1 MALTKIK
8 YGVLSTEFTTV
19 QAATSE
25 TFDFE
30 TAQVFTRTLSGTPT
44 LVFSNAKTGMVKDL
58 ILDGDVTIAWPTGTK
73 FTNGTYSGTATN
85 FIQVVVIADGNYW
98 VSISQE
104 QA

>member
-8 YGVLSTEFTTV
+8 YGVLGTEFTTI
-19 QAATSE
+19 QAATSD

-30 TAQVFTRTLSGTPT
+30 AAQVFTRTLAGTPS
-44 LVFSNAKTGMVKDL
+44 LVFQNAKTGMVKDL
-58 ILDGDVTIAWPTGTK
+58 VLTGDVTIVWPTGTK
-73 FTNGTYSGTATN
+73 IINGNYSGTVTN
-85 FIQVVVIADGNYW
+85 FIQVAVIADGNYW